1 MTTRAFLAALVALTL
16 FSCGVKS
23 DLDPPEGGMPDTRE
37 IDRSRP
43 PQPLGQ

>member
-1 MTTRAFLAALVALTL
+1 MTIRAFLAALVAFAL

-23 DLDPPEGGMPDTRE
+23 DLQPPEGGMPDARE
-37 IDRSRP
+37 VDRSRP